1 MSEKSS
7 VRLSQRQC
15 VFINQKSIIC
25 IVPEET
31 KATKPVSKGLNGN
44 PDTTIKLLNLD
55 PLHMGFPFFCYRF
68 FQFKMSLVSANV

>member
-7 VRLSQRQC
+7 VRLSRRKC

-31 KATKPVSKGLNGN
+31 KATKPVSEGLNGN
-44 PDTTIKLLNLD
+44 PDRTIKLLNLD
-55 PLHMGFPFFCYRF
+55 PLHVGHPVFCYKFFRF
-68 FQFKMSLVSANV
+68 KISLVSANV